1 MKNIL
6 VDIIGITMS
15 LLQEIYNGWKNYI
28 FPNKDIE
35 EIAKKRIAICV
46 KNKCGKFTPKKTCKV
61 CGCYMPA
68 KVRSKNS
75 NCPLK
80 KWDVIDNENKK

>member
-1 MKNIL
+1 MA
-6 VDIIGITMS
+6 

-28 FPNKDIE
+28 FPNPEIE

-46 KNKCGKFTPKKTCKV
+46 NNKCGKFTFKKTCKI

-68 KVRSKNS
+68 KVRSMNS
-75 NCPLK
+75 NCPIK
-80 KWDVIDNENKK
+80 KWDVINNENNKDGNQK